1 MPLDQYSPCPCGS
14 GKKMKFCKCV
24 EQPQDYEKLIRL
36 IEGGQEL
43 AAMDRINQ
51 MLAKTPNAAWLLA
64 IKGELAL
71 GMQEL
76 DSFKET
82 ANRFLKL
89 KPDNPLALIMKS
101 LASSLDEEPV
111 ENAAHYLLDGLAESR
126 ESLPSMTLLAIEV
139 LLQSLAKTDKLS
151 LAGYWGEVQQMLQG
165 DQPSNDPSVLQD
177 HALNLITKVPTR
189 LIDDPSG
196 AAWKE
201 RLAEVISLSRIFS
214 FSQAETKLRSIL
226 RDFPDQPGPLSQ
238 LLRAQMAQL
247 NQSGAHTT
255 AVKLAEHLELTPTD
269 RAYFSALAFELESEH
284 QSLQTDV
291 IWRYA
296 AIDSIERVMEAL
308 TSLEHVEAI
317 EGQVAAE
324 IQHYYAVMVNDDV
337 PARRVYTI
345 FDASVKPAAAI
356 DAAENATENAA
367 EDAAASTIA
376 TAVAT
381 VVLFAKQTDK
391 PARALLLGTRFPP
404 YQNVVDQTLEL
415 LQLGDEIEISIER
428 GRRTYVEFLGRPK
441 MALPQRETPTIDQ
454 AGTSL
459 IDEFL
464 ELPLKIF
471 DGATPREAA
480 QQERFRG
487 KLAGL
492 LCHLEGE
499 QGLIIPADCISRL
512 YQQLGLERPEVTV
525 EITAGNI
532 RITNIIDLDRLD
544 LSQLSDAHL
553 QGVLVRSMNL
563 GASRVFYHCSM
574 AVRARTSL
582 ADNPQMQIA
591 ALSGLKMLSHNLAEK
606 IDYSRELVDRLQAVK
621 APVGKIVVELVQL
634 LVAAGRPKEA
644 EQAMMSATVANPEDP
659 YLMSFMQYAMQQSGR
674 GGMPAGPRGADTDE
688 LAHRLQQQAHS
699 EPSGGL
705 VLPGQAG
712 PAATGESKL
721 WLPGS

>member
-1 MPLDQYSPCPCGS
+1 
-14 GKKMKFCKCV
+14 MKFCKCV

-71 GMQEL
+71 GMQEI

-82 ANRFLKL
+82 AHRFLKL

-101 LASSLDEEPV
+101 LASSLDEEPA
-111 ENAAHYLLDGLAESR
+111 ENAAHYLLDGLSESR
-126 ESLPSMTLLAIEV
+126 ESLPSLTLLAIEL
-139 LLQSLAKTDKLS
+139 LLQSLMKADKLS

-165 DQPSNDPSVLQD
+165 DQRSDEPSVLQD
-177 HALNLITKVPTR
+177 QALNLITKVPTR
-189 LIDDPSG
+189 LIDDPPG

-201 RLAEVISLSRIFS
+201 RLAEVVSLARIFS

-238 LLRAQMAQL
+238 LLRAQLAQL

-255 AVKLAEHLELTPTD
+255 ACKLAEHLELTPND
-269 RAYFSALAFELESEH
+269 RAYFSALSFELESEH
-284 QSLQTDV
+284 PALQTEI

-296 AIDSIERVMEAL
+296 EIDSLERIMEAFAP
-308 TSLEHVEAI
+308 LEHVEPI

-324 IQHYYAVMVNDDV
+324 IQNYYAVLVNDDV

-345 FDASVKPAAAI
+345 FDAPVKAVAVA
-356 DAAENATENAA
+356 DAAENTTD
-367 EDAAASTIA
+367 DAASRTIA

-404 YQNVVDQTLEL
+404 QQLVVEQTLEL
-415 LQLGDEIEISIER
+415 LQLGSEIELSIEQ
-428 GRRTYVEFLGRPK
+428 GRRTYVEFLSRPK
-441 MALPQRETPTIDQ
+441 MALPQREALTIEE
-454 AGTSL
+454 AGKLL

-464 ELPLKIF
+464 GLPLKIF

-480 QQERFRG
+480 EQERFRG
-487 KLAGL
+487 QLAGL

-499 QGLIIPADCISRL
+499 QALIVPADCITDL
-512 YQQLGLERPEVTV
+512 YQQLGLERPATTV

-553 QGVLVRSMNL
+553 QGVLARAMSL
-563 GASRVFYHCSM
+563 GASRVFYHCSL
-574 AVRARTSL
+574 AVRQRASL
-582 ADNPQMQIA
+582 ADNPQIQIA
-591 ALSGLKMLSHNLAEK
+591 ALSGLKMLTNQLSEK
-606 IDYSRELVDRLQAVK
+606 IDYCRELIERLQAVK
-621 APVGKIVVELVQL
+621 ASVGKVVVELVQL
-634 LVAAGRPKEA
+634 LVAAGRPQEA
-644 EQAMMSATVANPEDP
+644 EQTMMNAAMANPEDP

-674 GGMPAGPRGADTDE
+674 GGMSAGPRGADTDE
-688 LAHRLQQQAHS
+688 LAHRLQQQSMQS

-705 VLPGQAG
+705 VLPGQEG

>member
-1 MPLDQYSPCPCGS
+1 
-14 GKKMKFCKCV
+14 MKFCKCV

-82 ANRFLKL
+82 AHRFLKL

-101 LASSLDEEPV
+101 LASSLDDEPV
-111 ENAAHYLLDGLAESR
+111 ENSAHYLLDGLAESR
-126 ESLPSMTLLAIEV
+126 ESLPAMTLLAIDV
-139 LLQSLAKTDKLS
+139 LLQSLAKADKLS
-151 LAGYWGEVQQMLQG
+151 LAGYWGEVQQMLQR

-177 HALNLITKVPTR
+177 QTLNLITKVPTR
-189 LIDDPSG
+189 LIDDPPG

-255 AVKLAEHLELTPTD
+255 AHKLSEHLELTPSD

-284 QSLQTDV
+284 QSLQTEI

-296 AIDSIERVMEAL
+296 EIDSLDRVMEAF
-308 TSLEHVEAI
+308 TPLEHIEAI

-324 IQHYYAVMVNDDV
+324 ILHYYAALVNDDV

-345 FDASVKPAAAI
+345 YDGPVKSAATN
-356 DAAENATENAA
+356 DGAENATDNEV
-367 EDAAASTIA
+367 SRSIA

-391 PARALLLGTRFPP
+391 PARALLLATRFPP
-404 YQNVVDQTLEL
+404 QQHVMDQAFEL
-415 LQLGDEIEISIER
+415 LQLGNEIELSIER

-441 MALPQRETPTIDQ
+441 LALPQRETPTIDEV
-454 AGTSL
+454 GKLL

-464 ELPLKIF
+464 DLPLTIF

-480 QQERFRG
+480 QHERFRG
-487 KLAGL
+487 QLAGL

-499 QGLIIPADCISRL
+499 QGLIIPADCLANL
-512 YQQLGLERPEVTV
+512 YQQLGVQRPAP
-525 EITAGNI
+525 TAQISTGKI
-532 RITNIIDLDRLD
+532 LITNIIDLDRLD

-553 QGVLVRSMNL
+553 QGVLSRAMDL

-591 ALSGLKMLSHNLAEK
+591 ALSGLKMLSTKLLEK
-606 IDYSRELVDRLQAVK
+606 IDYCRELVARLQAVK
-621 APVGKIVVELVQL
+621 APVGKVVVELVQL

-644 EQAMMSATVANPEDP
+644 EETMMNAAIANPEDP
-659 YLMSFMQYAMQQSGR
+659 YLVSFLQYAMQQNRR
-674 GGMPAGPRGADTDE
+674 GGMPAGPRSADTDE
-688 LAHRLQQQAHS
+688 LAYRLQQQSTRS

-705 VLPGQAG
+705 VLPGQES

>member
-1 MPLDQYSPCPCGS
+1 
-14 GKKMKFCKCV
+14 MKFCKCV

-76 DSFKET
+76 ESFKET

-126 ESLPSMTLLAIEV
+126 ESLPAMTPLAIEL
-139 LLQSLAKTDKLS
+139 LLQSLAKADKLS

-165 DQPSNDPSVLQD
+165 DQRSDEPSVLQD
-177 HALNLITKVPTR
+177 QALNLITKVPTR
-189 LIDDPSG
+189 LIDDPPG

-201 RLAEVISLSRIFS
+201 RLAEVISLARIFS

-255 AVKLAEHLELTPTD
+255 ACKLAQHLELTPTD
-269 RAYFSALAFELESEH
+269 RAYFSALSFELESEH
-284 QSLQTDV
+284 PSLQTEV

-296 AIDSIERVMEAL
+296 EIDSLERIMEAFAP
-308 TSLEHVEAI
+308 LEHVEPI

-324 IQHYYAVMVNDDV
+324 IQNYYALLVHDDV
-337 PARRVYTI
+337 PAKRVYTI
-345 FDASVKPAAAI
+345 FDAPVKPVAI
-356 DAAENATENAA
+356 PDAAENAGD
-367 EDAAASTIA
+367 DATSRTIA

-391 PARALLLGTRFPP
+391 PARAVLLGTRFPP
-404 YQNVVDQTLEL
+404 HQQIVDRTLEL
-415 LQLGDEIEISIER
+415 LQLGHEIEPSIEQ
-428 GRRTYVEFLGRPK
+428 GRRTYVEFLSRPK
-441 MALPQRETPTIDQ
+441 MALPQREVLSIDES
-454 AGTSL
+454 GKLL
-459 IDEFL
+459 IDEFID
-464 ELPLKIF
+464 LPLQIF
-471 DGATPREAA
+471 EGATPREAA
-480 QQERFRG
+480 QQERFLG

-499 QGLIIPADCISRL
+499 QGLIVPIDCITNL
-512 YQQLGLERPEVTV
+512 YQQLGIERPATTV

-532 RITNIIDLDRLD
+532 RITNIIDLDRMD

-553 QGVLVRSMNL
+553 QGVLVRAMNL
-563 GASRVFYHCSM
+563 GASRVFYHCSI
-574 AVRARTSL
+574 AVRQRASL

-591 ALSGLKMLSHNLAEK
+591 ALSGLKMLTNRLSEK
-606 IDYSRELVDRLQAVK
+606 IDYSRELIDRLQAVK
-621 APVGKIVVELVQL
+621 GPVGKIVVELVQL
-634 LVAAGRPKEA
+634 LVAAGRPQEA
-644 EQAMMSATVANPEDP
+644 EETLMNAVTANPEDP
-659 YLMSFMQYAMQQSGR
+659 YLMSFVQYAMQQSGR
-674 GGMPAGPRGADTDE
+674 GGMSGGPRGANTDE
-688 LAHRLQQQAHS
+688 LAHRLQQQS
-699 EPSGGL
+699 TQREPSGGL
-705 VLPGQAG
+705 VLPGQEG

>member
-1 MPLDQYSPCPCGS
+1 
-14 GKKMKFCKCV
+14 MKFCKCV

-64 IKGELAL
+64 IKGELSL

-89 KPDNPLALIMKS
+89 KPDNPLALTMKS
-101 LASSLDEEPV
+101 IASSLDDEPV

-126 ESLPSMTLLAIEV
+126 ESLPSMTLLAIDV
-139 LLQSLAKTDKLS
+139 LLQSLPKWDKLS
-151 LAGYWGEVQQMLQG
+151 MAGYWGELQQMLQG
-165 DQPSNDPSVLQD
+165 EQRSDEPSVLQD
-177 HALNLITKVPTR
+177 QALNLITKVPTQ
-189 LIDDPSG
+189 LIDDPPG

-201 RLAEVISLSRIFS
+201 RLAEVVSLSRIFS
-214 FSQAETKLRSIL
+214 YAQAETKLRSIL
-226 RDFPDQPGPLSQ
+226 RDFPNQPGPLSQ

-255 AVKLAEHLELTPTD
+255 ACKLAEHLELTPSD
-269 RAYFSALAFELESEH
+269 RAYYSALSFELESEH
-284 QSLQTDV
+284 QSLQTEV

-296 AIDSIERVMEAL
+296 EIDSVERIMEAFAP
-308 TSLEHVEAI
+308 LEHVEAI

-324 IQHYYAVMVNDDV
+324 IQSYYALLVNDAI
-337 PARRVYTI
+337 PAKRVYTI
-345 FDASVKPAAAI
+345 FDAPVKPVAATDGPESAAD
-356 DAAENATENAA
+356 DAA
-367 EDAAASTIA
+367 SRTIA

-391 PARALLLGTRFPP
+391 PARAALLGTRFPP
-404 YQNVVDQTLEL
+404 HQHLVDQTLEL
-415 LQLGDEIEISIER
+415 LALGSEIELSIPQ
-428 GRRTYVEFLGRPK
+428 GRRTYAEFLSRPK
-441 MALPQRETPTIDQ
+441 LTLPQREPPTIDE
-454 AGTSL
+454 AGKLL

-480 QQERFRG
+480 QDERFRG
-487 KLAGL
+487 QLAGL
-492 LCHLEGE
+492 LCHIEGE
-499 QGLIIPADCISRL
+499 QGLIIPTDCITDL
-512 YQQLGLERPEVTV
+512 YQQLGLERPGTTV
-525 EITAGNI
+525 EITAGKI

-553 QGVLVRSMNL
+553 QGVLARAMNL
-563 GASRVFYHCSM
+563 GASRVFYHCCM
-574 AVRARTSL
+574 AVRQRASL
-582 ADNPQMQIA
+582 ADNPQIQIA
-591 ALSGLKMLSHNLAEK
+591 ALSGLKMLASQLSEK
-606 IDYSRELVDRLQAVK
+606 IDYSRELIDRLQAVK
-621 APVGKIVVELVQL
+621 APVGKVVVELAQL
-634 LVAAGRPKEA
+634 LIVAGRSQEA
-644 EQAMMSATVANPEDP
+644 EQAMMNAAMANPEDP
-659 YLMSFMQYAMQQSGR
+659 YLMSFIQYAMQQSGR
-674 GGMPAGPRGADTDE
+674 GGMQAGSRGADSDQ
-688 LAHRLQQQAHS
+688 LAQRLQQQSSRS
-699 EPSGGL
+699 ESSGGL
-705 VLPGQAG
+705 VLPGQEG

>member
-1 MPLDQYSPCPCGS
+1 
-14 GKKMKFCKCV
+14 MKFCKCV

-82 ANRFLKL
+82 AHRFLKL

-111 ENAAHYLLDGLAESR
+111 ENAAHYLLDGLSESR
-126 ESLPSMTLLAIEV
+126 ESLPSLTLLAIEL
-139 LLQSLAKTDKLS
+139 LLQSLMKADRLS

-165 DQPSNDPSVLQD
+165 DQRSDEPSVLQD
-177 HALNLITKVPTR
+177 QALNLITKVPTR
-189 LIDDPSG
+189 LIDDPPG

-201 RLAEVISLSRIFS
+201 RLAEVVSLARIFS

-238 LLRAQMAQL
+238 LLRAQLAQL

-255 AVKLAEHLELTPTD
+255 ACKLAEHLELTPND
-269 RAYFSALAFELESEH
+269 RAYFSALSFELESEH
-284 QSLQTDV
+284 PALQTEV

-296 AIDSIERVMEAL
+296 EIDSLERIMEAFAP
-308 TSLEHVEAI
+308 LEHVEPI

-324 IQHYYAVMVNDDV
+324 IQNYYAVLVNDDV

-345 FDASVKPAAAI
+345 FDAPVKAVAVA
-356 DAAENATENAA
+356 DAAENTTD
-367 EDAAASTIA
+367 DAASRTIA

-404 YQNVVDQTLEL
+404 HQRVVDQTLEL
-415 LQLGDEIEISIER
+415 LQLGSEIELSIEQ
-428 GRRTYVEFLGRPK
+428 GRRTYVEFLSRPK
-441 MALPQRETPTIDQ
+441 MAFPQREALTIEE
-454 AGTSL
+454 AGKLL

-464 ELPLKIF
+464 GLPLKIF

-480 QQERFRG
+480 EQERFRG
-487 KLAGL
+487 QLAGL

-499 QGLIIPADCISRL
+499 QALIVPADCITDL
-512 YQQLGLERPEVTV
+512 YQQLGLERPATTV

-553 QGVLVRSMNL
+553 QGVLARAMSL
-563 GASRVFYHCSM
+563 GASRVFYHCSL
-574 AVRARTSL
+574 AVRQRASL
-582 ADNPQMQIA
+582 ADNPQIQIA
-591 ALSGLKMLSHNLAEK
+591 ALSGLKMLTNQLSEK
-606 IDYSRELVDRLQAVK
+606 IDYCRELIERLQAVK
-621 APVGKIVVELVQL
+621 ASVGKVVVELVQL
-634 LVAAGRPKEA
+634 LVAAGRPQEA
-644 EQAMMSATVANPEDP
+644 EQTMMNAAMANPEDP

-674 GGMPAGPRGADTDE
+674 GGMSAGPRGADTDE
-688 LAHRLQQQAHS
+688 LAHRLQQQSMQS

-705 VLPGQAG
+705 VLPGQEG

>member
-126 ESLPSMTLLAIEV
+126 ESLPAMALLAIDV
-139 LLQSLAKTDKLS
+139 LLQSLAKSDKLS

-165 DQPSNDPSVLQD
+165 DQRSEEPSVLQD
-177 HALNLITKVPTR
+177 QALNLITKVPTR
-189 LIDDPSG
+189 LIDDPPG

-201 RLAEVISLSRIFS
+201 RLAEVVSLSRIFS

-255 AVKLAEHLELTPTD
+255 ACKLAEHLELTPND
-269 RAYFSALAFELESEH
+269 RAYFSALSYELASE
-284 QSLQTDV
+284 QPSLQTEV

-296 AIDSIERVMEAL
+296 EIDSLDRVTESFAP
-308 TSLEHVEAI
+308 LEHVEPI
-317 EGQVAAE
+317 EGQIAAE
-324 IQHYYAVMVNDDV
+324 IQNYYAMLVKDDV

-345 FDASVKPAAAI
+345 FDGPVKSAAPA
-356 DAAENATENAA
+356 
-367 EDAAASTIA
+367 DAAANTADDVTPRTIA

-391 PARALLLGTRFPP
+391 PARALLLGTQFPP
-404 YQNVVDQTLEL
+404 HQLLVDQTLEL
-415 LQLGDEIEISIER
+415 LQLGNEIELSIEQ
-428 GRRTYVEFLGRPK
+428 GRRTYVEFISRPK
-441 MALPQRETPTIDQ
+441 MVLPQRETPTIDE
-454 AGTSL
+454 AGKLL

-464 ELPLKIF
+464 QLPLKIF

-480 QQERFRG
+480 EQERFRG
-487 KLAGL
+487 QLAGL

-499 QGLIIPADCISRL
+499 QGLIVPIDCIANL
-512 YQQLGLERPEVTV
+512 YQQLGVERPANTV

-553 QGVLVRSMNL
+553 QGVLVRAMNL

-574 AVRARTSL
+574 EVRNRASL

-591 ALSGLKMLSHNLAEK
+591 ALSGLKMLTNRLSEK
-606 IDYSRELVDRLQAVK
+606 IDYCSELVDRLQAVK
-621 APVGKIVVELVQL
+621 APVGKVVVELVQL
-634 LVAAGRPKEA
+634 LVAAGRTQEA
-644 EQAMMSATVANPEDP
+644 EKAMMDATIANPEDP

-674 GGMPAGPRGADTDE
+674 GGMPAGPRGADADE
-688 LAHRLQQQAHS
+688 LAHRLQQQSMHS

-705 VLPGQAG
+705 VLPGQENS
-712 PAATGESKL
+712 AATGESKL